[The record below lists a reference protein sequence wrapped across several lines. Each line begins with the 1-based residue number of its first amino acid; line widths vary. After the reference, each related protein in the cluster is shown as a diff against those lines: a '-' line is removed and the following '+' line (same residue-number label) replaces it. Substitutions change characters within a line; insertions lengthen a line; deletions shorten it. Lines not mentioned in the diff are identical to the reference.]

1 MAGTNPHFENL
12 DAWISAGV
20 RATVPMA
27 QLPAVFGATYE
38 KVAAAVADA
47 GGRLVGPAY
56 GEYFGMPSETV
67 DVEIGFGIER
77 ALEVPGVTV
86 TEHPPTRAVV
96 ATHVGPYDTLKDSYA
111 ELMPWLELEQAEL
124 TDSMYEWYLSEPDA
138 DPATTVTKLVFPLA

>member
-1 MAGTNPHFENL
+1 MAGTDPHFENL
-12 DAWISAGV
+12 DAWVSAGI
-20 RATVPMA
+20 RAVVPMA
-27 QLPAVFGATYE
+27 QLPATFGSTYE
-38 KVAAAVADA
+38 KVAAAVAEA

-56 GEYFGMPSETV
+56 GEYFGMPTETV

-77 ALEVPGVTV
+77 AMDIPGVTV
-86 TEHPPTRAVV
+86 TEHPATRAVV
-96 ATHVGPYDTLKDSYA
+96 ATHVGPYDKLQESYA

>member
-111 ELMPWLELEQAEL
+111 ELMPWLELEKAEL